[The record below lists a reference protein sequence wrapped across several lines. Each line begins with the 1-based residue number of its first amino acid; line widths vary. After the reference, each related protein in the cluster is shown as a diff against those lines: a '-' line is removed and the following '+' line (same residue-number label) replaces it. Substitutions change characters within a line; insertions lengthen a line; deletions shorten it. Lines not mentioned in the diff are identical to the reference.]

1 MKVSEIFWILQ
12 KSWAFLHTEMK
23 FKDVSFTFWDI
34 FMWQTLV
41 FLIVLIILI
50 LKNRNGD

>member
-23 FKDVSFTFWDI
+23 FKDVSVTFWDI

-50 LKNRNGD
+50 LKNRSGD

>member
-23 FKDVSFTFWDI
+23 FKDASVTFWDI
-34 FMWQTLV
+34 FIWQSLV
-41 FLIVLIILI
+41 FLIVIFILI
-50 LKNRNGD
+50 FKNKDGS

>member
-23 FKDVSFTFWDI
+23 FKDASVTFWDI
-34 FMWQTLV
+34 FIWQALV
-41 FLIVLIILI
+41 FLIVIFILI
-50 LKNRNGD
+50 LKNKDGS